1 MHQKVAVVPAQ
12 SKLVLHTTGHQ
23 VRLFPRKQGSGCA
36 NTIAEHLFRVSNRI
50 ASDVWV
56 NHFQTSAYL
65 APVIAACALPTLPRA
80 LLIRHHVRL
89 ILSFALSY
97 SYSLLAGWSPLK
109 ARQHT
114 ESPSAPETDYNASA
128 AAVVEVFFI
137 FYFWFM
143 FALKSSCATW
153 QLLAVLA
160 GLYAAA
166 VLPLLAKAESFHII
180 LKSASKDILSA
191 TQAISQLTQTHEELL
206 SHVTTARSRDIVT
219 DQESVFVAKMKD
231 SLRVFLGHVNQA
243 RTNLK
248 MAEQELAWSNVD
260 NVGLN
265 DINSSISELM
275 PLLSSVV
282 STVDMLHTARQN
294 EASQISSDQK
304 NKAEKSQNSGS
315 RERQSVQSLHG
326 VRQQLYSYS
335 KTLADEIMQGTK
347 QISDAMNTILR
358 TGKAP
363 RSTARLKK
371 SDATTVSNSPPRAVD
386 VEKTSGTCFQQS
398 TVHPSALHASQMREF
413 LEGRF
418 VLKDLN
424 PPHQHTNCVTFFI
437 AINVCL

>member
-1 MHQKVAVVPAQ
+1 
-12 SKLVLHTTGHQ
+12 
-23 VRLFPRKQGSGCA
+23 
-36 NTIAEHLFRVSNRI
+36 
-50 ASDVWV
+50 
-56 NHFQTSAYL
+56 
-65 APVIAACALPTLPRA
+65 
-80 LLIRHHVRL
+80 
-89 ILSFALSY
+89 
-97 SYSLLAGWSPLK
+97 LK

-128 AAVVEVFFI
+128 AAAVEVFFI
-137 FYFWFM
+137 FYFWFV

-153 QLLAVLA
+153 QLPAVLA

-180 LKSASKDILSA
+180 LKSASTLIEACLVGLAVALAVGLLCIPRTCRQAFVEDILSA
-191 TQAISQLTQTHEELL
+191 TQAISQLTQTHAELL
-206 SHVTTARSRDIVT
+206 SHVTTARSRDIVK
-219 DQESVFVAKMKD
+219 DQESVFVAKMKY

-265 DINSSISELM
+265 DIKSSISELV
-275 PLLSSVV
+275 PLLSGVI
-282 STVDMLHTARQN
+282 STVDMLHTARQK

-326 VRQQLYSYS
+326 VRQQLYSYP

-363 RSTARLKK
+363 RATARLKK

-413 LEGRF
+413 LEGRS

-424 PPHQHTNCVTFFI
+424 PPHQHTNSVTFFI